1 MKKFKDEIKKEIF
14 NNSIILSYAL
24 SIIIIGIFQ
33 FFYKENATL
42 IIGVALSTIILI
54 IIECFKDK
62 NTILSIIPII
72 LMLILGFFQ
81 EPINKFLGINVELK
95 ENIKNLIIFISF
107 SLSFIALSI
116 RNIKNN
122 HNIHIIEK
130 KVNEEK
136 KQLEETNL
144 NILKQVNNNI
154 DKIQDYIE
162 NNSKDAKLKKKIRE
176 LKEYLN
182 EEETVSNVKT
192 SLYILGKTENKRE
205 FTISEVEKSIIQ
217 CYGSKRHRKINAEK
231 SKKEVNKNYKII

>member
-122 HNIHIIEK
+122 HNIQIIEK

-162 NNSKDAKLKKKIRE
+162 TNSNDSTLKKKVKE

-231 SKKEVNKNYKII
+231 NKKAENKNYKII